1 MPCRANATLVE
12 RSILR
17 SGARGVRLTMDSMER
32 PMKTL
37 SFCFILLLAVSSVS
51 SAQTFYGMAGGL
63 NYAGSLPDAN
73 PLPDEHYTRGFA
85 IQGSVGRQFGDR
97 FGVRLDAF
105 VNHFAV
111 QATESRAFA
120 CPMGAL
126 CDGSQPNTL
135 TNPVGVTA
143 LRANALVTLDPPAYA
158 VRMYLIGGFGG
169 YYFYQHP
176 TIEGAVRPG
185 VSGGVGFNVR
195 VNGRSRVFVEALYNK
210 ILSAPSQPT
219 WLLPLTFGVRF

>member
-1 MPCRANATLVE
+1 
-12 RSILR
+12 
-17 SGARGVRLTMDSMER
+17 
-32 PMKTL
+32 MKTL
-37 SFCFILLLAVSSVS
+37 LSCVILLVGVQPAIA
-51 SAQTFYGMAGGL
+51 AQTFYGIAGGL
-63 NYAGSLPDAN
+63 NYAGSLPD
-73 PLPDEHYTRGFA
+73 EHYTRGFV

-111 QATESRAFA
+111 QATELKLYQ
-120 CPMGAL
+120 CPMGVL
-126 CDGSQPNTL
+126 CPGSQQNTFA
-135 TNPVGVTA
+135 NPVGVTA
-143 LRANALVTLDPPAYA
+143 LRANALLTVDPRGYA
-158 VRMYLIGGFGG
+158 VRVYLIGGVGG

-185 VSGGVGFNVR
+185 VSGGVGFNV
-195 VNGRSRVFVEALYNK
+195 RSRVFVEALYNK